1 MQGRKMQSKVIELTA
16 EVSDKR
22 IDAWLSGKV
31 GDYSRTYIQKLVE
44 DGSVTVNSG
53 TVRTNYKLKEGDLVR
68 IAIPAPEKLDVCAED
83 IKLDILYEDNDIVV
97 VNKPRGM
104 VVHPA
109 AGNYTG
115 TLVNALMEHCKGS
128 LSDINGIIRP
138 GIVHRI
144 DKDTSGVL
152 VVAKNNSAHEK
163 LSEKLKDHDI
173 QRIYIAVVEGIIR
186 EDSGKIDASVGRHP
200 VERKRMSVS
209 TKNGRRAVT
218 HFKVLERFSDAT
230 LVECRLETGRTHQIR
245 VHMSFIGHP
254 LIGDTVYGRKK
265 QAPGI
270 KGQALHAR
278 LLGFVHPATEEFMEF
293 TAEPPEDFKQLV
305 ERLRSGRECL

>member
-1 MQGRKMQSKVIELTA
+1 MQNKVMELTA

-22 IDAWLSGKV
+22 IDAWLSAKV
-31 GDYSRTYIQKLVE
+31 GDYSRTYIQKLIE
-44 DGSVTVNSG
+44 DGNITVNGG
-53 TVRTNYKLKEGDLVR
+53 TVRTNHKLKEGDSIR
-68 IAIPAPEKLDVCAED
+68 IAVPAPEKLDVCAED

-109 AGNYTG
+109 AGNYSG
-115 TLVNALMEHCKGS
+115 TLVNALMEYCKGS
-128 LSDINGIIRP
+128 LSDINGVIRP

-152 VVAKNNSAHEK
+152 VIAKNNSAHEK

-173 QRIYIAVVEGIIR
+173 KRIYTAVAEGIIR
-186 EDSGKIDASVGRHP
+186 EDSGKIDAPVGRHP
-200 VERKRMSVS
+200 VERKKMSVN

-218 HFKVLERFSDAT
+218 HFKVLERFADTT

-245 VHMSFIGHP
+245 VHMSYIGHP
-254 LIGDTVYGRKK
+254 LVGDTVYGKRK
-265 QAPGI
+265 QTRGI
-270 KGQALHAR
+270 EGQALHAR
-278 LLGFVHPATEEFMEF
+278 LLGFVHPATGEYMEF
-293 TAEPPEDFKQLV
+293 TADPPEDFKQLV
-305 ERLRSGRECL
+305 ERLRTVQN